1 MSELQDKI
9 RKLRKLTSAG
19 IMDCKKALEAAEHD
33 MDEAVNILRKKGIA
47 KAEKKSDRDTKEGVV
62 ASYIHFNKRMGVLVE
77 VLCET
82 DFVSRTEEFQKF
94 ADEIALHIAAIEPKF
109 VSREDLDEEFIN
121 NEKDI
126 FISQIEGKPADVVE
140 KIVEGKLKK
149 LYSQICLMD
158 QSYFRDDKKSISD
171 FLKEHIAKFG
181 ENIKVSQFV
190 MFEIK

>member
-9 RKLRKLTSAG
+9 RKLRKMTSAG

-126 FISQIEGKPADVVE
+126 FTSQIEGKSADVVE

-181 ENIKVSQFV
+181 ENIKISQFV

>member
-126 FISQIEGKPADVVE
+126 FTGQIEGKPADVVE
-140 KIVEGKLKK
+140 KIVDGKLKK

-158 QSYFRDDKKSISD
+158 QSYFRDDKKSVSD

-181 ENIKVSQFV
+181 ENIKISQFV

>member
-126 FISQIEGKPADVVE
+126 FTSQIEGKPADVVE
-140 KIVEGKLKK
+140 KIVDGKLKK

-181 ENIKVSQFV
+181 ENIKISQFV

>member
-126 FISQIEGKPADVVE
+126 FTSQIEGKPADVVE

-181 ENIKVSQFV
+181 ENIKISQFV

>member
-126 FISQIEGKPADVVE
+126 FTSQIEGKPADVVE
-140 KIVEGKLKK
+140 KIVDGKLKK

-158 QSYFRDDKKSISD
+158 QSYFRDDKKSVSD

-181 ENIKVSQFV
+181 ENIKISQFV

>member
-126 FISQIEGKPADVVE
+126 FTSQIEGKPADVVE